1 MRGTTSKTAFK
12 HFKQAIRGFPVT
24 TQAGFDASVELLKKA
39 LAADPNYPRA
49 KGWLAYAYATG
60 ANDVW
65 LKKSKHKAEA
75 KWTQAKA
82 LKVAEGLAKEAVE
95 SDEGD
100 YDNHWALAYVQL
112 NKKSFGD
119 AKASYERALD
129 LNDNN
134 MNLLAEMADGLV
146 HMGRP
151 DDAIEKIFRARRVW
165 DWHRWVLAWAYY
177 FKGRTD
183 PIYYDLALSEIREM
197 YLKPGEAGYTPEVLL
212 LSAALHAQ
220 KEAVYKKAKRTKLA
234 AEPEE
239 ESARRPQGV
248 QEILA
253 EVDGQIRAIRHGV
266 RGGRGSTAL
275 DGRRSARRPPL
286 RPGTG
291 RDEHPP

>member
-24 TQAGFDASVELLKKA
+24 TQAGFDESVGLLKKA
-39 LAADPNYPRA
+39 LEADPDYPRA

-65 LKKSKHKAEA
+65 LKKSKHKTEA
-75 KWTQAKA
+75 KWTRARA
-82 LKVAEGLAKEAVE
+82 LKVAEGLARQAV
-95 SDEGD
+95 DADAGD

-112 NKKSFGD
+112 NKKDFDGARD
-119 AKASYERALD
+119 SYERALD

-151 DDAIEKIFRARRVW
+151 DEAIEKIFRARRVW

-183 PIYYDLALSEIREM
+183 AVYYDLALAEIRQM

-212 LSAALHAQ
+212 LTAALHAQ
-220 KEAVYKKAKRTKLA
+220 KGAAHAKARQARWAA
-234 AEPEE
+234 AEKRR
-239 ESARRPQGV
+239 ARAALK
-248 QEILA
+248 EFK
-253 EVDGQIRAIRHGV
+253 RHWPKWT
-266 RGGRGSTAL
+266 SKDA
-275 DGRRSARRPPL
+275 RSAMVFAEAADQRHWMDGVKRAGL
-286 RPGTG
+286 R
-291 RDEHPP
+291 